1 MESGKV
7 FEKQKLPVGAHRIFS
22 ADGFS
27 LRVSREKEG
36 WMINHTERSVNQGEP
51 YDFTGGEYFQTGKSA
66 TLIVLPALPA
76 KPLVF
81 KGNSIHVVP
90 GQKFS
95 FYLKI
100 PLSVQLYYAKN
111 LPSNLMKEMPA
122 RRLSDTWFGDAMVVS
137 LRLHWGMSFTGIR
150 MRLNL
155 LYLKH
160 YVRLLFI
167 IIHRAY

>member
-100 PLSVQLYYAKN
+100 PLSGQLYYAKN

-122 RRLSDTWFGDAMVVS
+122 RRLSDTWFGDAYGGEPAFALGNEFYRNS
-137 LRLHWGMSFTGIR
+137 DEAKPT
-150 MRLNL
+150 
-155 LYLKH
+155 
-160 YVRLLFI
+160 LFEALCPVTI
-167 IIHRAY
+167 YNNSPG